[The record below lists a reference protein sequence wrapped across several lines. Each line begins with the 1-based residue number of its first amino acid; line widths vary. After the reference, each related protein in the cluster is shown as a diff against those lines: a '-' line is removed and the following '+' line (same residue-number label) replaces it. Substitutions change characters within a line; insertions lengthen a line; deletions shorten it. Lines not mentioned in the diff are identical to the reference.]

1 MITQEII
8 TRLAE
13 MCGALAVA
21 MLLALSPR
29 ISTVTPVGFKY
40 PQREMKFA
48 SAVSV
53 FLLIFASLFYF
64 FGSSWLRAASF
75 NFSNTLNDLLKLA
88 FAALIA
94 ALVVVIL
101 TRYRGQ
107 PFRSMGWHKNL
118 IRPALQFG
126 LALIML
132 TLFLRGEFLGL
143 FKGIPQDAINALI
156 LCLVIALAEESAFR
170 GYIQMRLMSYF
181 GKYQGWAISSIIFI
195 VWRLPFLT
203 ILGWGTQT
211 FWISLTLLVLQSFL
225 LGWIMY
231 KSRHVLVS
239 ALYHAF
245 SMWIAFL

>member
-1 MITQEII
+1 MTQEII

-29 ISTVTPVGFKY
+29 ISTVAPVGFKY
-40 PQREMKFA
+40 PKREIKF
-48 SAVSV
+48 SLAVAA
-53 FLLIFASLFYF
+53 FLLIFVNFFYF
-64 FGSSWLRAASF
+64 FGSSWLRADSF
-75 NFSNTLNDLLKLA
+75 NFSPSLDDLLKLS

-94 ALVVVIL
+94 VFVAILL

-107 PFRSMGWHKNL
+107 PFHSMGWHKNL
-118 IRPALQFG
+118 IRPAIQFG

-156 LCLVIALAEESAFR
+156 LCLVIALAEESVFR
-170 GYIQMRLMSYF
+170 GYIQMRLLAFF
-181 GKYQGWAISSIIFI
+181 GKYLGWGISSIIFV
-195 VWRLPFLT
+195 VWRLPFLSV
-203 ILGWGTQT
+203 LGWGSQA
-211 FWISLTLLVLQSFL
+211 FWVSLGLLTLQSLL
-225 LGWIMY
+225 LGWIMV

-239 ALYHAF
+239 GLYHAF

>member
-1 MITQEII
+1 
-8 TRLAE
+8 
-13 MCGALAVA
+13 
-21 MLLALSPR
+21 
-29 ISTVTPVGFKY
+29 
-40 PQREMKFA
+40 
-48 SAVSV
+48 
-53 FLLIFASLFYF
+53 
-64 FGSSWLRAASF
+64 
-75 NFSNTLNDLLKLA
+75 
-88 FAALIA
+88 
-94 ALVVVIL
+94 L

-156 LCLVIALAEESAFR
+156 LCLVIALAEESVFR
-170 GYIQMRLMSYF
+170 GYILMRLMSYF

-211 FWISLTLLVLQSFL
+211 FWISLVLLMMQSFL

-239 ALYHAF
+239 GLYHAF